1 MNSKMVNFY
10 DTSALLDDISILNQ
24 DDIYISSISL
34 KEIENIKVSKIRDE
48 KIKYKARKAIDLINN
63 RLDKINIVIYDKL
76 WDSKL
81 CEFTHLN
88 DDNDSRIII
97 TALSLLNID
106 KDIIFYTSDLTCKC
120 LAYSCGLQVEYN
132 TENRDIYTGWS
143 IKKFN
148 TNEELADFYQNMDQ
162 YTENLVENEYLIIKD
177 NLDNIIDK
185 YKFINNKLVSVP
197 YKDIKTKQFGTI
209 KPKDVYQ
216 EIAIDSLISNQITLL
231 GGFAGTGKTFLGLSY
246 LFQLL
251 EKGKIDKIIFF
262 VNPVG
267 VRDACQLGFY
277 PGTVEEKL
285 LSTQVGHILA
295 SKLGDIQEVERLIF
309 ERKIEII
316 PVVDAR
322 GYEVPENSAVYI
334 IEAQNLTS
342 DLLRLLL
349 QRVKDDT
356 KVIVDGD
363 RLEQLDKDSYIN
375 DNGMAK
381 LSEVFA
387 GSDLYGQIDLQV
399 IYRSKLASLAEN
411 MK

>member
-1 MNSKMVNFY
+1 MINFY
-10 DTSALLDDISILNQ
+10 DTSAILDDVLVLNN
-24 DDIYISSISL
+24 DNIYLSNITL
-34 KEIENIKVSKIRDE
+34 KEIENIKTSKSRDE
-48 KIKYKARKAIDLINN
+48 KIKFKARKAINLINKQ
-63 RLDKINIVIYDKL
+63 LDKINIVIYDKL

-81 CEFTHLN
+81 TEFTCLSDN
-88 DDNDSRIII
+88 NDSRIII
-97 TALSLLNID
+97 TALFLQLSDNDVIFHTADLN
-106 KDIIFYTSDLTCKC
+106 CKC
-120 LAYSCGLQVEYN
+120 LAFACGLQVNYKIQTKN
-132 TENRDIYTGWS
+132 IYTGWE
-143 IKKFN
+143 IFKFDSD
-148 TNEELADFYQNMDQ
+148 EELANFYQNIDQ
-162 YTENLVENEYLIIKD
+162 FANCLFNNQYLMIKD
-177 NLDNIIDK
+177 KSGNIIDK
-185 YKFINNKLVSVP
+185 YKRVDDKLVSVA

-216 EIAIDSLISNQITLL
+216 ELAIDSLISNQITLL
-231 GGFAGTGKTFLGLSY
+231 GGFAGTGKTFLGLAY

-295 SKLGDIQEVERLIF
+295 SKLGDMQEVERLMF

-363 RLEQLDKDSYIN
+363 RLEQLDKDSYSN
-375 DNGMAK
+375 DNGMTR
-381 LSEVFA
+381 LSETFA
-387 GSDLYGQIDLQV
+387 GSDLYGQVDLQV
-399 IYRSKLASLAEN
+399 IYRSKLASLAEK